1 MSTDDPLGRHF
12 AAARSG
18 EAAALESL
26 LEHVRPLIVDSLRT
40 LLVAYLRDEVADD
53 LAQDTLLVVAEKIA
67 ASEVEWRG
75 REPFEAWLRLL
86 AEGKH
91 GDWWK
96 HVTALKRD
104 FRRDR
109 HEQPGASGDI
119 GWLEG
124 AARDSE
130 TPSRLAVRR
139 EREDALHQ
147 AMQELLDAD
156 EREALRLRYVE
167 KLSVNDTA
175 ALLERSPSSV
185 KMLCWRAVAKLR
197 QRLEDQ
203 GHYPSSR

>member
-1 MSTDDPLGRHF
+1 MTSDHPLARLF
-12 AAARSG
+12 AAACSAD
-18 EAAALESL
+18 AAALEAL
-26 LEHVRPLIVDSLRT
+26 LDHVRPILLDRLRA
-40 LLVAYLRDEVADD
+40 LLPGYLRDEVAED
-53 LAQDTLLVVAEKIA
+53 LAQDTLLLVAEKIT
-67 ASEVEWRG
+67 SGEVQWRG
-75 REPFEAWLRLL
+75 REAFEAWLRLL

-91 GDWWK
+91 SDWWK

-109 HEQPGASGDI
+109 HEQPGVSGDV

-130 TPSRLAVRR
+130 TPSRLAVRQ

-147 AMQELLDAD
+147 AMHELLDAD
-156 EREALRLRYVE
+156 EHEALRLRYVE

-175 ALLERSPSSV
+175 AVLERTPGSI
-185 KMLCWRAVAKLR
+185 KMLCLRALAKLR

-203 GHYPSSR
+203 GQHPTSR